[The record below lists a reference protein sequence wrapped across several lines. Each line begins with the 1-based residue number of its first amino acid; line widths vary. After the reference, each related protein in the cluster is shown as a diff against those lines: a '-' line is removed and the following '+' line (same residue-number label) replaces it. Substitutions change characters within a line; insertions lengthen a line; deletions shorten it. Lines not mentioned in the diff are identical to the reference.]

1 MQLFAQSNET
11 LMPHE
16 LLHFPQGLHL
26 RIRNIYVSFRLGTH
40 TCRHT
45 HTNRHTNTHSH
56 TPLDAKEAN
65 KQLGNVCKNLN
76 WQVLRKSRSYYKCS
90 FNLRLPICS
99 FPPRFVQQLNTYDAH
114 KQGWKTNRR

>member
-26 RIRNIYVSFRLGTH
+26 RIRNIYVSFRFA
-40 TCRHT
+40 
-45 HTNRHTNTHSH
+45 TNTHRY
-56 TPLDAKEAN
+56 TTAVEAN

-90 FNLRLPICS
+90 FNL
-99 FPPRFVQQLNTYDAH
+99 
-114 KQGWKTNRR
+114 